1 MAKPYKRKAGW
12 KMKGKFNWI
21 DGLIVLVILAV
32 LAVGILFLTGRNQ
45 TTGAAETK
53 TVEMMVELKGVTE
66 SFTKIPQVGDVV
78 MVGVKEKMTTTV
90 TKVDPTPAKTVGYDV
105 VNGWA
110 GEVELPGRYDLL
122 ITLEGEGTETHE
134 TVEVNG
140 VAARVGAE
148 AIVKSK
154 NWAGHGYFLAVET
167 R

>member
-1 MAKPYKRKAGW
+1 MKR
-12 KMKGKFNWI
+12 KFNWI

-32 LAVGILFLTGRNQ
+32 LAAGALFLAGRNQ
-45 TTGAAETK
+45 SGNAEEAK
-53 TVEMMVELKGVTE
+53 TVEMVVELKSVDET
-66 SFTKIPQVGDVV
+66 FTKIPKIGDVV
-78 MVGVKEKMTTTV
+78 MVGVKEKMSTTV
-90 TKVDPTPAKTVGYDV
+90 TKIEPTPAKTVGYDV